1 MQQAYVFP
9 TENKLILFLFSKM
22 PNNDEDT
29 SDVKASLAPQVTIVY
44 NFSTK
49 SLKLQASLWTVKAGS
64 VYIYCC
70 RCCFRS
76 GLICSISG
84 RATLG
89 ALCIFQKLFLPI
101 PASQVPSESYQPP
114 LWVFINGWS
123 LMTRPSCSKW

>member
-49 SLKLQASLWTVKAGS
+49 SLKLQASL
-64 VYIYCC
+64 
-70 RCCFRS
+70 
-76 GLICSISG
+76 
-84 RATLG
+84 
-89 ALCIFQKLFLPI
+89 
-101 PASQVPSESYQPP
+101 
-114 LWVFINGWS
+114 
-123 LMTRPSCSKW
+123 